1 MNLAARR
8 LWSNE
13 GMTTPVTVNPAD
25 RDAVVALLAAYSDA
39 IDAGDF
45 AGVAEVLAEAEIQ
58 TVDGMVVATGRDQVL
73 ALYQGSTK
81 LHADGTPRTAHL
93 VTNVVVEP
101 GDGPDQLR
109 ARSRFVVFQAT
120 ELVPLQP
127 VVVGRYDDLFVRS
140 AGSWRFARRR
150 MAPQLWGDVSDHLT
164 FDPR

>member
-1 MNLAARR
+1 MVRPRR
-8 LWSNE
+8 SLWSNG
-13 GMTTPVTVNPAD
+13 GMPTSAAVDPSD
-25 RDAVVALLAAYSDA
+25 RDAVVALLAAYADA

-45 AGVAEVLAEAEIQ
+45 AAVADVLADAEIQ
-58 TVDGMVVATGRDQVL
+58 TEDGTVVANGRDEVL
-73 ALYQGSTK
+73 ALYGATTT

-101 GDGPDQLR
+101 GDGPDELR

-120 ELVPLQP
+120 DLVSLQP
-127 VVVGRYDDLFVRS
+127 VVVGRYDDLFRRVDG
-140 AGSWRFARRR
+140 AWRFTRRR